1 MAEASPLT
9 EMTRLERWMINSPPR
24 CWLFPLEFRSFRRL
38 AERRGLAVPAGG
50 CLMDVG
56 CGRGISGR
64 LLLRLFRAARVV
76 VFDSDRL
83 QVRLSAGDLRR
94 HRHGVSLLLADAH
107 YMPFPEASYDAVFDV
122 ATLHHIVH
130 LPGGQCG
137 WQSVLGEVRR
147 VLKPGGLFFFAEPS
161 RGRLQH
167 GIFRFTRHDPEAMFN
182 RDEMSQAI
190 AGAGLEVIGPLGSM
204 SLWDVAGLARRPN

>member
-24 CWLFPLEFRSFRRL
+24 CWLFHFEFRSFWRL
-38 AERRGLAVPAGG
+38 AERRGVAVPAGG

-64 LLLRLFRAARVV
+64 LLLRQFRAARVV

-83 QVRLSAGDLRR
+83 QVRLSARDLRR
-94 HRHGVSLLLADAH
+94 HRHAVGLLRADALH
-107 YMPFPEASYDAVFDV
+107 MPFADASHDAVFDI
-122 ATLHHIVH
+122 ATLHHVAGR
-130 LPGGQCG
+130 PGGERG
-137 WQSVLGEVRR
+137 WRCALGEVRR

-161 RGRLQH
+161 RGRLQR
-167 GIFRFTRHDPEAMFN
+167 GIFRFTRHDPEAMFD
-182 RDEMSQAI
+182 RAEMSQAL

-204 SLWDVAGLARRPN
+204 SLWDVVGLARRPD

>member
-1 MAEASPLT
+1 MAQALPLT

-24 CWLFPLEFRSFRRL
+24 CWLFHLEFRSFWRL
-38 AERRGLAVPAGG
+38 AERRGIAVPAGG

-83 QVRLSAGDLRR
+83 QVRLSAGDLRH
-94 HRHGVSLLLADAH
+94 HRHAVGLLLADAH
-107 YMPFPEASYDAVFDV
+107 HMPFPDASYDAVFDI
-122 ATLHHIVH
+122 ATLHHIAN
-130 LPGGQCG
+130 LPGDQCG
-137 WQSVLGEVRR
+137 WRWVLGEVRR

-161 RGRLQH
+161 RRRLQR
-167 GIFRFTRHDPEAMFN
+167 GIFRFTRHDPEAMFD
-182 RDEMSQAI
+182 RAEVSQAL
-190 AGAGLEVIGPLGSM
+190 AGAGLEVIGPLGGM
-204 SLWDVAGLARRPN
+204 SLWDIVGLARRAD

>member
-24 CWLFPLEFRSFRRL
+24 CWLFHFEFRAFWRL
-38 AERRGLAVPAGG
+38 AERRGFAVPAGG
-50 CLMDVG
+50 CLMDEG

-64 LLLRLFRAARVV
+64 LLLRQFRAARVV

-83 QVRLSAGDLRR
+83 QVRLAAGDLRD
-94 HRHGVSLLLADAH
+94 HRHAVGLLLADAH
-107 YMPFPEASYDAVFDV
+107 YMPFPDASYDAVFDI
-122 ATLHHIVH
+122 ATLHHIAN

-137 WQSVLGEVRR
+137 WRWVLGEVRR

-161 RGRLQH
+161 RGRLQR
-167 GIFRFTRHDPEAMFN
+167 GIFRFTRHDPEAMFD
-182 RDEMSQAI
+182 RAEMSQAL

-204 SLWDVAGLARRPN
+204 SLWDIVGLARRPD

>member
-24 CWLFPLEFRSFRRL
+24 CWLFRLEFRSFWRL
-38 AERRGLAVPAGG
+38 AERRGFTVPAGG

-83 QVRLSAGDLRR
+83 QVRLSDGDLRH
-94 HRHGVSLLLADAH
+94 HRHAVRLLLADAH
-107 YMPFPEASYDAVFDV
+107 YMPFPDASYDAVFDI
-122 ATLHHIVH
+122 ATLHHISH

-137 WQSVLGEVRR
+137 WRWALAEVRR

-167 GIFRFTRHDPEAMFN
+167 GIFRFTRHDPEAMFD
-182 RDEMSQAI
+182 RAEMSQAL
-190 AGAGLEVIGPLGSM
+190 AGAGLEAIGPLGSM
-204 SLWDVAGLARRPN
+204 SLWDIVGLARSPD